1 MRPLCALFINSY
13 EIEYF
18 TLIGNICM
26 DLNECIYA
34 FAIYLY
40 DYKNPLIQNKRVDI
54 TFLRFFFFDTVWFCV
69 VHWVRVCISFLC
81 FCILWFVIALK
92 KKNNKE
98 AFGRPWARGLCAL
111 FRLQAHAIISNE
123 WMNEFD
129 FLWPN
134 RISYSS
140 FLFHFTRFWYK
151 TLMHLCVFIYE
162 KVIERTFKQKYNVG
176 NSFCS
181 NKT

>member
-54 TFLRFFFFDTVWFCV
+54 TFLRFFFFDTV
-69 VHWVRVCISFLC
+69 
-81 FCILWFVIALK
+81 
-92 KKNNKE
+92 
-98 AFGRPWARGLCAL
+98 
-111 FRLQAHAIISNE
+111 
-123 WMNEFD
+123 
-129 FLWPN
+129 
-134 RISYSS
+134 
-140 FLFHFTRFWYK
+140 
-151 TLMHLCVFIYE
+151 
-162 KVIERTFKQKYNVG
+162 
-176 NSFCS
+176 
-181 NKT
+181 